1 MEDFD
6 SYDNEAELQS
16 VYSPSHSTKSNLTLV
31 DIPEDNGTKAG
42 NIHCRNT

>member
-6 SYDNEAELQS
+6 SYGNEAELQS
-16 VYSPSHSTKSNLTLV
+16 VYSPNHSTKSNLTLV

-42 NIHCRNT
+42 TSTMIS